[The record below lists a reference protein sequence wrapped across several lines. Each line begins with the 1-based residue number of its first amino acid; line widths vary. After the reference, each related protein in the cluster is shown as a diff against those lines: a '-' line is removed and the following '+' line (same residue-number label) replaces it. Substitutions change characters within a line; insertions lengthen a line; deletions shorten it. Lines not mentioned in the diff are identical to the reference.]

1 MKEHLRGW
9 FATTLLGSPMS
20 TSSLKNC
27 SQISSVSTLIH
38 PRFCIKHRHF
48 NTFER
53 TERYCF
59 CRVLFSGFLSVF
71 RSAKTLRSQLKIGEN
86 TKIIS
91 YLGSLEERKNP
102 LAVLKVAA
110 MLQER
115 KDIHFVIAGKGDSD
129 YSRQVIETAK

>member
-1 MKEHLRGW
+1 
-9 FATTLLGSPMS
+9 
-20 TSSLKNC
+20 
-27 SQISSVSTLIH
+27 
-38 PRFCIKHRHF
+38 
-48 NTFER
+48 
-53 TERYCF
+53 
-59 CRVLFSGFLSVF
+59 VLFSGFLSVF

-129 YSRQVIETAK
+129 YSRQVIETAKTMPNVSYMGEISEQEKVLLIKASYINLLLSRLEALGLT